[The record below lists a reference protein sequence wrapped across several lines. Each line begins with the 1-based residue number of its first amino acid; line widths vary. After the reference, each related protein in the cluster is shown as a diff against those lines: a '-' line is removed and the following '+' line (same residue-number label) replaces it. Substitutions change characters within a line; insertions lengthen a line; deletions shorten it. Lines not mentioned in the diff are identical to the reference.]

1 MSTSKN
7 SKNEFHSFHESSH
20 TTKAIQQTA
29 NKLVTINSSQGTFT
43 MSEISTLSQEEA
55 SMNIFTS
62 DTDEYSDEIRTMAV
76 SKEKERHAMLQ
87 QHDDSKLL
95 IFIC

>member
-1 MSTSKN
+1 
-7 SKNEFHSFHESSH
+7 
-20 TTKAIQQTA
+20 
-29 NKLVTINSSQGTFT
+29 

-87 QHDDSKLL
+87 QHDDSKILT
-95 IFIC
+95 FIY